1 MAAMLCYSESVEQ
14 TPPPPPSC
22 IPTTHLA
29 RAAVLCCGGVSF
41 GVAQVAA
48 SPPPPPPHGQPRHP
62 RNHTFE
68 TMAIMLIRVG
78 MCSNNRPLEQKIC
91 VAVGYKS
98 VKPIILHCHSF
109 NREMK
114 VLSLANVGYDRK
126 NRVLGSYD
134 KEL

>member
-14 TPPPPPSC
+14 TPPSPILYPHHTPGTGRSSVLRWGVIRCSASSC
-22 IPTTHLA
+22 VT
-29 RAAVLCCGGVSF
+29 
-41 GVAQVAA
+41 
-48 SPPPPPPHGQPRHP
+48 PPPPPHGQPRHP
-62 RNHTFE
+62 RNRTFE

-78 MCSNNRPLEQKIC
+78 MCNNNTSLEQKIC
-91 VAVGYKS
+91 VAGGYKS

-114 VLSLANVGYDRK
+114 VLSLANVDWDRK
-126 NRVLGSYD
+126 NRVLGSYN